1 MLALLASSPLLTIMV
16 VVALGAALGAVPF
29 GPLRFGA
36 AGALFV
42 GLAVGSLDPALGE
55 GLGLVQTLGLALFVY
70 TVGIGAGSAFFSDLR
85 RQLPLMGLAVGVL
98 AVATGL
104 AVVLGKALGLGTGL
118 AAGTFA
124 GALTST
130 PALAAATT
138 ATGSPEAAVGYSLGY
153 PVGVTLA
160 IVAVALVVGR
170 DWPGTRDTP
179 SLASAG
185 IEAVSTLVERRTAVR
200 DVPGWDSQQIRMSYL
215 QRDGRT
221 RVVQPDEDLQPG
233 DEVLLVGAGRNIDP
247 AIDFLGRRLGEQLTD
262 DRSAVDFR
270 RFVVSRT
277 DLAGQSLADLGL
289 SSRFGGVVTRVR
301 RGDVDLL
308 GRDDLV
314 LQLGDRVLAV
324 VPRGE
329 MEAVSDFFGDSE
341 RKVSEVDAL
350 ALGIGMTLGLLL
362 GAVAVPLPG
371 GIVFSLGPAAGPLVV
386 GMALGAVHRTGPI
399 AWELP
404 LAANL
409 TTRQLGLL
417 LFLATVGLAS
427 GDAFAAQAFTAT
439 GLRVALAAAALV
451 VTAAGLFLA
460 GARLL
465 GLSAPRSAGA
475 LAGFIGQPAILAYAT
490 GRVTDER
497 IEAGYAALFALGII
511 AKILAVQVIAVL

>member
-1 MLALLASSPLLTIMV
+1 MLALLTDSPLLTIMLV
-16 VVALGAALGAVPF
+16 LALGAALGAVPF

-42 GLAVGSLDPALGE
+42 GLAIGSLDPALGQ

-70 TVGIGAGSAFFSDLR
+70 TVGIGAGATFFSDLR

-98 AVATGL
+98 AVATAL
-104 AVVLGKALGLGTGL
+104 TVAVGKAFGLGTGL
-118 AAGTFA
+118 IAGTFA

-130 PALAAATT
+130 PALAAATA
-138 ATGSPEAAVGYSLGY
+138 ATGSPDASVGYSLGY

-160 IVAVALVVGR
+160 ILAIAMVVGR
-170 DWPGTRDTP
+170 DWPGKRDTP
-179 SLASAG
+179 SLASEG
-185 IEAVSTLVERRTAVR
+185 IEAVSTRVERTVPVR
-200 DVPGWDSQQIRMSYL
+200 EVPGWGSQEIRMSYL
-215 QRDGRT
+215 QRGGRT
-221 RVVQPDEDLQPG
+221 RVVSPGEDLEPG
-233 DEVLLVGAGRNIDP
+233 DEVLLVGAPRSVEP
-247 AIDFLGRRLGEQLTD
+247 AVEFLGRRLDEELTH

-277 DLAGQSLADLGL
+277 DLAGHPVAELNLP
-289 SSRFGGVVTRVR
+289 SRFGGVVTRVR

-329 MEAVSDFFGDSE
+329 MEAVSGFFGDSE

-350 ALGIGMTLGLLL
+350 ALGIGMTLGLLV

-371 GIVFSLGPAAGPLVV
+371 GAVFSLGSAAGPLVV
-386 GMALGAVHRTGPI
+386 GMVLGAIHRTGPI

-404 LAANL
+404 MAANL

-427 GDAFAAQAFTAT
+427 GDAFASQAFTVI
-439 GLRVALAAAALV
+439 GLRIALTAAVVLAGAAAV
-451 VTAAGLFLA
+451 FLA

-475 LAGFIGQPAILAYAT
+475 FAGFIGQPAILAYAT

>member
-1 MLALLASSPLLTIMV
+1 MLALLAASPLLTIMV
-16 VVALGAALGAVPF
+16 VLALGAALGAVPF

-42 GLAVGSLDPALGE
+42 GLAIGSLDPALGE

-70 TVGIGAGSAFFSDLR
+70 TVGISAGATFFSDLR

-98 AVATGL
+98 AVVTGL
-104 AVVLGKALGLGTGL
+104 ALAVGKAFGLGAGL
-118 AAGTFA
+118 TAGTFA

-138 ATGSPEAAVGYSLGY
+138 ATGSPDAAVGYSLGY

-170 DWPGTRDTP
+170 DWPGPKDAP
-179 SLASAG
+179 SLASEG
-185 IEAVSTLVERRTAVR
+185 IEAVSTRVERTVAVR
-200 DVPGWDSQQIRMSYL
+200 DVPGWASQVIRMSYL
-215 QRDGRT
+215 QRAGRT
-221 RVVQPDEDLQPG
+221 RVISPGEDLRPG
-233 DEVLLVGAGRNIDP
+233 DEVLLVGAPRSVEP
-247 AIDFLGRRLGEQLTD
+247 AVEFLGHRLEEELTD

-270 RFVVSRT
+270 RFVVSRS
-277 DLAGQSLADLGL
+277 DLAGRTVAELNLP
-289 SSRFGGVVTRVR
+289 SRFGGVVTRVR

-308 GRDDLV
+308 ARDDLV

-329 MEAVSDFFGDSE
+329 MEAVSGFFGDSE

-350 ALGIGMTLGLLL
+350 ALGIGMVLGLLL
-362 GAVAVPLPG
+362 GMVAVPLPG
-371 GIVFSLGPAAGPLVV
+371 GIAFSLGPAAGPLVV
-386 GMALGAVHRTGPI
+386 GMMLGAMHRTGPI

-404 LAANL
+404 MAANL
-409 TTRQLGLL
+409 TIRQLGLL

-427 GDAFAAQAFTAT
+427 GDAFASQALTAT
-439 GLRVALAAAALV
+439 GLGVVLTGGAIVVVSAA
-451 VTAAGLFLA
+451 LFLA

-465 GLSAPRSAGA
+465 GLSAPRAAGA

-490 GRVTDER
+490 GRVSDER